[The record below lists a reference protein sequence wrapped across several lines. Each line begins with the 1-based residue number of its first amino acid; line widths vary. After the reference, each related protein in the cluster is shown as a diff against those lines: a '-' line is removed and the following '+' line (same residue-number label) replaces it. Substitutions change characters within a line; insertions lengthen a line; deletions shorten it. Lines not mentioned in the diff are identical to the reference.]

1 MREIECYQQ
10 SYISRCQKQIE
21 NRGGGECK
29 LVRILTRPLSPK
41 EGQTIL
47 ASPQNP
53 YLVGEEEGFPPP
65 LQPPVISMYSTSP
78 VIDHIFGM

>member
-10 SYISRCQKQIE
+10 SFISRCQKQIE
-21 NRGGGECK
+21 NWGGECR

-41 EGQTIL
+41 GQTIL

-53 YLVGEEEGFPPP
+53 YLVGEEEGLPRP
-65 LQPPVISMYSTSP
+65 SP
-78 VIDHIFGM
+78 SLPGSDAFDQYHYV